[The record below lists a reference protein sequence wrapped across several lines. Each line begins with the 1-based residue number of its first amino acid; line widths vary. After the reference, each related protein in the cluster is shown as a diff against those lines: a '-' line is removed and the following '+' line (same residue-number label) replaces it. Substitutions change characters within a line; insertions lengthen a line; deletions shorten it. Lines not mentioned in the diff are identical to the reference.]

1 MNRAEN
7 LTKKTYVRLSISP
20 VRVEIESSI
29 LTGSVTTHKISI
41 ANDGVNVVDFEK
53 DTSFGSDGTWD
64 ISF

>member
-41 ANDGVNVVDFEK
+41 ANDGVTVVDFAA
-53 DTSFGSDGTWD
+53 DDSFGDHGTWD
-64 ISF
+64 VSF